1 MRRLCWHRPAACA
14 SFIVSYPLAAAAGV
28 AWRGV
33 AWYAVVCCGVLRQ
46 FVLGEIHPPVSE
58 TFDIVMHMVEK
69 ALGGTGDSDC
79 QRDAWIV
86 YCKRVDSLVRHTCI
100 DLQPVRA
107 RQIDLV
113 VRQWSPRAPFSLQ
126 TESNPNR

>member
-1 MRRLCWHRPAACA
+1 MLGYA
-14 SFIVSYPLAAAAGV
+14 
-28 AWRGV
+28 V
-33 AWYAVVCCGVLRQ
+33 AWYAVVCCRVLWQ

-86 YCKRVDSLVRHTCI
+86 YCKRVDSLVRHT
-100 DLQPVRA
+100 V
-107 RQIDLV
+107 
-113 VRQWSPRAPFSLQ
+113 
-126 TESNPNR
+126 